1 MAAKDLYEK
10 DFYKILGLGKS
21 ASGDEIKKKY
31 RSLAR
36 ELHPDKTKGDAAM
49 EEKFKA
55 VSEAYDILSDGK
67 KRAEYDQARDMFER
81 GGFRAP
87 QGGQNFQ
94 GGDFSDIFGGGN
106 PQDIFANLFGGG
118 GRRGP
123 RKGQDLQTEATI
135 TFKEAAFGTTLELR
149 LSADGGPS
157 QTISARV
164 PAGVNDG
171 AKIRV
176 KGKGSKG
183 DAGPGD
189 LFIMLHVK
197 PHAIFSRKGENIAI
211 TVPVTFTEAALGAD
225 IKVPTLTGEEVTLR
239 LSPGT
244 SNGRVLRVKGR
255 GISKGAT
262 TGDLLVTVEVQV
274 PSQLDE
280 IATEALKKYAE
291 ATSEIDVRAELKPE
305 EKVAAIRELTR
316 QGKRVAMV
324 GDGVNDAPSLAVAY
338 IGVAMG
344 ARGSDAAL
352 EQADVVLMHD
362 RLENFLAAFRL
373 SQRAQRIIRQNLVL
387 SLGTVAV
394 LVVMALLGKIPL
406 TLGVIGHEG
415 STVVVV
421 MNSLRLLFGKNEVFK
436 SKPS

>member
-36 ELHPDKTKGDAAM
+36 ELHPDKTKGDSAL

-67 KRAEYDQARDMFER
+67 KRAEYDQAREMFER
-81 GGFRAP
+81 GGMRAP

-94 GGDFSDIFGGGN
+94 GGDFGDMFGGGN

-149 LSADGGPS
+149 LSSDGGPS
-157 QTISARV
+157 QNVSARV

-171 AKIRV
+171 VKIRV
-176 KGKGSKG
+176 KGKGSMG

-189 LFIMLHVK
+189 LFILLHVK
-197 PHAIFSRKGENIAI
+197 PHALFSRKGENIAI
-211 TVPVTFTEAALGAD
+211 TVPVSFTEAALGAD
-225 IKVPTLTGEEVTLR
+225 IKVPTLTGDEVTLR
-239 LSPGT
+239 LAPGT

-255 GISKGAT
+255 GIVKGAT

-274 PSQLDE
+274 PAKLE
-280 IATEALKKYAE
+280 GAALEALQKYAE
-291 ATSEIDVRAELKPE
+291 VVAEKDVRAELKS
-305 EKVAAIRELTR
+305 KA
-316 QGKRVAMV
+316 
-324 GDGVNDAPSLAVAY
+324 
-338 IGVAMG
+338 
-344 ARGSDAAL
+344 
-352 EQADVVLMHD
+352 
-362 RLENFLAAFRL
+362 
-373 SQRAQRIIRQNLVL
+373 SQ
-387 SLGTVAV
+387 
-394 LVVMALLGKIPL
+394 
-406 TLGVIGHEG
+406 
-415 STVVVV
+415 
-421 MNSLRLLFGKNEVFK
+421 
-436 SKPS
+436 

>member
-10 DFYKILGLGKS
+10 DFYKILGIGKS
-21 ASGDEIKKKY
+21 ATGDEIKKKY

-81 GGFRAP
+81 GGMRAP

-157 QTISARV
+157 QNISARV

-183 DAGPGD
+183 EAGPGD
-189 LFIMLHVK
+189 LFILLHVK
-197 PHAIFSRKGENIAI
+197 PHAIFSRKGENIAL
-211 TVPVTFTEAALGAD
+211 TVPVTFTEATLGGD
-225 IKVPTLTGEEVTLR
+225 IKVPTLAGDEVTLR
-239 LSPGT
+239 IAPGT

-255 GISKGAT
+255 GITKGT
-262 TGDLLVTVEVQV
+262 TVGDLLVTIEVQV
-274 PSQLDE
+274 PQRVEGEALD
-280 IATEALKKYAE
+280 ALKKYAE
-291 ATSEIDVRAELKPE
+291 ATADQEVRKEFNTK
-305 EKVAAIRELTR
+305 
-316 QGKRVAMV
+316 
-324 GDGVNDAPSLAVAY
+324 
-338 IGVAMG
+338 
-344 ARGSDAAL
+344 AL
-352 EQADVVLMHD
+352 Q
-362 RLENFLAAFRL
+362 
-373 SQRAQRIIRQNLVL
+373 
-387 SLGTVAV
+387 
-394 LVVMALLGKIPL
+394 
-406 TLGVIGHEG
+406 
-415 STVVVV
+415 
-421 MNSLRLLFGKNEVFK
+421 
-436 SKPS
+436 

>member
-10 DFYKILGLGKS
+10 DFYKILGISKS

-183 DAGPGD
+183 EAGPGD
-189 LFIMLHVK
+189 LFILLHVK
-197 PHAIFSRKGENIAI
+197 PHAVFSRKGENIAL
-211 TVPVTFTEAALGAD
+211 TVPVTFTEAALGGD
-225 IKVPTLTGEEVTLR
+225 IKVPTLTGDEVTLR
-239 LSPGT
+239 IAPGT

-255 GISKGAT
+255 GITKGT
-262 TGDLLVTVEVQV
+262 TVGDLLVTIEVQV
-274 PSQLDE
+274 PQRVEGEALD
-280 IATEALKKYAE
+280 ALKKYAE
-291 ATSEIDVRAELKPE
+291 ATADQEVRKEFNTK
-305 EKVAAIRELTR
+305 
-316 QGKRVAMV
+316 
-324 GDGVNDAPSLAVAY
+324 
-338 IGVAMG
+338 
-344 ARGSDAAL
+344 AL
-352 EQADVVLMHD
+352 Q
-362 RLENFLAAFRL
+362 
-373 SQRAQRIIRQNLVL
+373 
-387 SLGTVAV
+387 
-394 LVVMALLGKIPL
+394 
-406 TLGVIGHEG
+406 
-415 STVVVV
+415 
-421 MNSLRLLFGKNEVFK
+421 
-436 SKPS
+436 

>member
-10 DFYKILGLGKS
+10 DFYKILGISKS

-183 DAGPGD
+183 EAGPGD
-189 LFIMLHVK
+189 LFILLHVK
-197 PHAIFSRKGENIAI
+197 PHNVFSRKGENIAL
-211 TVPVTFTEAALGAD
+211 TVPVTFTEAALGGD
-225 IKVPTLTGEEVTLR
+225 IKVPTLIGDEVTLR
-239 LSPGT
+239 IAPGT

-255 GISKGAT
+255 GITKGT
-262 TGDLLVTVEVQV
+262 TVGDLLVTIEVQV
-274 PSQLDE
+274 PQRVEGEALD
-280 IATEALKKYAE
+280 ALKKYAE
-291 ATSEIDVRAELKPE
+291 ATADQEVRKEFNTK
-305 EKVAAIRELTR
+305 
-316 QGKRVAMV
+316 
-324 GDGVNDAPSLAVAY
+324 
-338 IGVAMG
+338 
-344 ARGSDAAL
+344 AL
-352 EQADVVLMHD
+352 Q
-362 RLENFLAAFRL
+362 
-373 SQRAQRIIRQNLVL
+373 
-387 SLGTVAV
+387 
-394 LVVMALLGKIPL
+394 
-406 TLGVIGHEG
+406 
-415 STVVVV
+415 
-421 MNSLRLLFGKNEVFK
+421 
-436 SKPS
+436 